1 MAIDVIGRAINV
13 DDIVVFYNNVYK
25 VIKVPE
31 TNLNSKYAQIR
42 IILFNKS
49 KTTTPQTKRSGDC
62 CLISKE
68 DALIWMLTQHENN

>member
-1 MAIDVIGRAINV
+1 MAVDIIGRPINV

-25 VIKVPE
+25 VIRVAE
-31 TNLNSKYAQIR
+31 TNLNSKNALIR
-42 IILFNKS
+42 IILFSKS

-62 CLISKE
+62 CLINKE